1 MIVFPLFLWLTEKND
16 GAIMLHKQ
24 WRKEEQTM
32 KQNLFG
38 GLYYSF
44 YFSFTFY
51 GKAFSHCAA

>member
-1 MIVFPLFLWLTEKND
+1 
-16 GAIMLHKQ
+16 MLNKQ

-38 GLYYSF
+38 LYYSF
-44 YFSFTFY
+44 YFSFTYY

>member
-1 MIVFPLFLWLTEKND
+1 MIVFPLFMWLTGKND
-16 GAIMLHKQ
+16 GAIMLNKQ

-38 GLYYSF
+38 LYYSF
-44 YFSFTFY
+44 YFSFTYY

>member
-1 MIVFPLFLWLTEKND
+1 
-16 GAIMLHKQ
+16 
-24 WRKEEQTM
+24 M